1 MGEKNYETRHIFMAI
16 GICILIFSPILLVF
30 VPQNVSNAVHY
41 TENLWYVFT
50 PRMNFVIYAIGF
62 LLLFISTML
71 LFLLD
76 IKKMSIILS
85 LILVSL
91 AIVSF
96 FVASESYESLS
107 ENYISYSPLFSLKDY
122 TYSWN
127 KVESVSLIEYKRE
140 GYSEYKFVFTDGN
153 SMQLKDDKYFR
164 VLQPRIDYKLQE
176 MNLGIKVVHK
186 T

>member
-1 MGEKNYETRHIFMAI
+1 VGEKNYETRHIFMAI

-50 PRMNFVIYAIGF
+50 PGMNFVVYAIGF

-76 IKKMSIILS
+76 IKKIPIILS
-85 LILVSL
+85 LISASFAV
-91 AIVSF
+91 ICF
-96 FVASESYESLS
+96 FVASQSYESLT
-107 ENYISYSPLFSLKDY
+107 EDFISYSPLFSLKDY
-122 TYSWN
+122 TYPWN
-127 KVESVSLIEYKRE
+127 QVKSVTLNEYKRE

-153 SMQLKDDKYFR
+153 SMKLRDDKYFK
-164 VLQPRIDYKLQE
+164 VIQPRVNEKLQE

-186 T
+186 S